1 MKKMRKNAVE
11 NIPKPYIYVVSEVL
25 KYIDG
30 DTIDVIVDLG
40 FKTFVKKR
48 IRLAGINTPEVRTRN
63 KEEKKRGIAARER
76 LRELIEGSD
85 KDLMLV
91 SHGVGKYGRVLGEL
105 ILSPNLNVNQT
116 LVSEGH
122 AKEYHGG
129 KK

>member
-1 MKKMRKNAVE
+1 MRQVAAGTVPE
-11 NIPKPYIYVVSEVL
+11 PYVYVVSEVL

-30 DTIDVIVDLG
+30 DTIDVILDLG

-63 KEEKKRGIAARER
+63 KEEKKKGIEARER

-85 KDLMLV
+85 EDLILI

-105 ILSPNLNVNQT
+105 RLYPNININQT
-116 LVSEGH
+116 LIAEGH

>member
-1 MKKMRKNAVE
+1 MKRKVAVGTLPE
-11 NIPKPYIYVVSEVL
+11 PYVYVVSEVL

-30 DTIDVIVDLG
+30 DTIDVVVDLG

-63 KEEKKRGIAARER
+63 KEEKKKGIAARER
-76 LRELIEGSD
+76 LRELIEDNRG
-85 KDLMLV
+85 DLILI

-105 ILSPNLNVNQT
+105 RLWPNTSINRT
-116 LVSEGH
+116 LISEGH
-122 AKEYHGG
+122 AQEYHGG

>member
-1 MKKMRKNAVE
+1 VE
-11 NIPKPYIYVVSEVL
+11 NIPKPYIYLVSEVL

-63 KEEKKRGIAARER
+63 KEEKKKGIAARER

-85 KDLMLV
+85 KDLILI

-105 ILSPNLNVNQT
+105 ILHPNLDVNQT
-116 LVSEGH
+116 LILEGH